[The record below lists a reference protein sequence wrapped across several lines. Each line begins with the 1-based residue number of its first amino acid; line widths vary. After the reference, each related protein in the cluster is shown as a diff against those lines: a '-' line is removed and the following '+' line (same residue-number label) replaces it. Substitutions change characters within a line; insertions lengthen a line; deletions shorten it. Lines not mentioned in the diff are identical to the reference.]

1 MILAILFL
9 LAQTPTAT
17 PGALPKE
24 ALQPIDID
32 ADVFEVDGRVKKG
45 TFRGR
50 VIARQGDVRLMA
62 DQIEA
67 EYSKNANGIVKAI
80 AQGQVTVTSGAK
92 VGKASKAEFNNDQR
106 TIVLSGDPRLWEEG
120 TVLEGREIV
129 FHVDD
134 GRVECFE
141 CSIDVDP
148 TRIQEMTDDAKK
160 HQQQ

>member
-1 MILAILFL
+1 MMLLVLLL

-17 PGALPKE
+17 PSLPKE

-32 ADVFEVDGRVKKG
+32 ADVFEVDGKMKRGV
-45 TFRGR
+45 FRGNVR
-50 VIARQGDVRLMA
+50 ARQGDVRLLA

-67 EYSKNANGIVKAI
+67 EYSKAANGIVKAV

-92 VGKASKAEFNNDQR
+92 VGKASRAEFNNDQR
-106 TIVLSGDPRLWEEG
+106 TIVLSGEPRLWEEG

-160 HQQQ
+160 